1 MKRNV
6 INISS
11 GLPWWLNTKESACNT
26 GDEGAVSGLERSSGE
41 GNDNSNCQ
49 KNAQVF
55 VPGKSHGQRSL
66 AGYSPWGRKESGGT
80 QRLNHHHELIKSFIA
95 KSGVIVSDI

>member
-1 MKRNV
+1 MGAEV
-6 INISS
+6 VANIMI
-11 GLPWWLNTKESACNT
+11 LNRAICLILCYLN
-26 GDEGAVSGLERSSGE
+26 GE

-66 AGYSPWGRKESGGT
+66 AGYSPWGRKGLEAT
-80 QRLNHHHELIKSFIA
+80 
-95 KSGVIVSDI
+95 